1 MHYLRFLVYPAVGS
15 FLGFITN
22 FIAIKLLFRP
32 KKKVIG
38 IQGLLPKRKGEIA
51 QRAGT
56 IVNDYLVNSEELR
69 KKLDR
74 KRLEQAV
81 EKYIESHRN
90 KVLDLPLVGETLKRL
105 FTTLLIDRDGYFNR
119 KIIEAVIDEDMVSGI
134 VRQKISEFDVE
145 ALEKLV
151 KKASGPEIRFILLTG
166 AAVGIVIGLAQALI
180 GL

>member
-38 IQGLLPKRKGEIA
+38 IQGLLPKRKMEIA
-51 QRAGT
+51 QRAGD

-69 KKLDR
+69 KRVDR

-81 EKYIESHRN
+81 EKYIERHGG
-90 KVLDLPLVGETLKRL
+90 KMLDLPLVGETLKKL
-105 FTTLLIDRDGYFNR
+105 STTLLIDRDGYFNR
-119 KIIEAVIDEDMVSGI
+119 KIIEAIIDEDMVSGI
-134 VRQKISEFDVE
+134 VRQKISEFDVGV
-145 ALEKLV
+145 LEKLV
-151 KKASGPEIRFILLTG
+151 KKASSPEIRFILLTG
-166 AAVGIVIGLAQALI
+166 AVVGFIIGLAQALI

>member
-32 KKKVIG
+32 KKKIIG
-38 IQGLLPKRKGEIA
+38 IQGLLPKRKMEIA
-51 QRAGT
+51 RRAGD

-69 KKLDR
+69 KRMDR

-81 EKYIESHRN
+81 EKYIERHGG
-90 KVLDLPLVGETLKRL
+90 KMLDLPLVGETLKKL
-105 FTTLLIDRDGYFNR
+105 STTLLIDRDGYFNR
-119 KIIEAVIDEDMVSGI
+119 KIIEAIIDEDMVSGI
-134 VRQKISEFDVE
+134 VREKISEFDVG

-166 AAVGIVIGLAQALI
+166 AVVGIIIGLAQALI